1 MSAPHGLRQ
10 HLSAYLDDE
19 LLPGE
24 AAKVRRHLAEC
35 PACAAELEE
44 LRAVRALLRRLSP
57 PPVPEGFLEGLRARL
72 AAEAATGRRAWWRP
86 VLVPRPAVLVAAV
99 VAVLILVG
107 LPLARGRLERL
118 RAAEVGPDL
127 FIRAYVSNAAVDPL
141 VDRAYLGLLVTD
153 ANLRLIGEDPRQ
165 IGGQR

>member
-1 MSAPHGLRQ
+1 MSVHHGLQ
-10 HLSAYLDDE
+10 QQLSTYLDDE
-19 LLPGE
+19 LLPEE
-24 AAKVRRHLAEC
+24 AAEVRRHLAEC

-44 LRAVRALLRRLSP
+44 LRATRALLRRLSP
-57 PPVPEGFLEGLRARL
+57 PPVPEGFLEGLRTRL
-72 AAEAATGRRAWWRP
+72 AAEGAAGRRAWWRP
-86 VLVPRPAVLVAAV
+86 ALVPRPAVVVAAA

-127 FIRAYVSNAAVDPL
+127 FIRAYVPYAAADPL

-153 ANLRLIGEDPRQ
+153 AGLRLIGEDPRQ
-165 IGGQR
+165 VGGRR